1 MSCDR
6 CEEAVREGSRF
17 CPYCGEVL
25 GPEKAKPKLDFDL
38 VIKIVTPILIIT
50 LIAEFLCMW
59 TGIPTVLDWIDGRN
73 YSVFIVAPGIIRLFY
88 IDGIALDLYWFIIV
102 AAITASVAILLWE
115 FYKVV
120 KKPEPERS
128 ADFKKSSMYWLV
140 MLFCVDL
147 LISMA
152 LGLATSNGD
161 VPDFDTGRTG
171 KALFEFANAAFWEET
186 CTRVL
191 YIGVPMAVAALICKK
206 EKAWKYI
213 FGGFGFSRLGLVL
226 LVIASFVFGYAHMSG
241 WGWWK
246 VLPTFIAGLIMGYL
260 YMRFGLHVAI
270 VNHFITDYLSTLMG
284 SPLAYIEITFVVV
297 VVLAGLVCLPV
308 TALKLF
314 RSKDDIMTLPTIMP
328 EAHESFFFKR

>member
-1 MSCDR
+1 MSCER
-6 CEEAVREGSRF
+6 CEEAAEEGNKF

-25 GPEKAKPKLDFDL
+25 SPEPVKKRFDFDV
-38 VIKIVTPILIIT
+38 VIKIVTPILLIT
-50 LIAEFLCMW
+50 LIAEFLTMW
-59 TGIPTVLDWIDGRN
+59 VGIPAVLDWIGGHR
-73 YSVFIVAPGIIRLFY
+73 YSVFILAPGIIRLFY
-88 IDGIALDLYWFIIV
+88 INGIALDLYWFIIV

-115 FYKVV
+115 FRNVV
-120 KKPEPERS
+120 EKPEPERS

-140 MLFCVDL
+140 MLFCADL
-147 LISMA
+147 LISMVI
-152 LGLATSNGD
+152 GLTMSNGS
-161 VPDFDTGRTG
+161 VPDFETGFNG
-171 KALFEFANAAFWEET
+171 EALFEFANAAFWEEI

-191 YIGVPMAVAALICKK
+191 YIGVPMAVVALICKK

-246 VLPTFIAGLIMGYL
+246 VLPTFIGGLMMGYL

-284 SPLAYIEITFVVV
+284 SPLVIIELVFVWAVI
-297 VVLAGLVCLPV
+297 LAGIVCIPMIV
-308 TALKLF
+308 AKLF
-314 RSKDDIMTLPTIMP
+314 KSKDEIKALPNFIP
-328 EAHESFFFKR
+328 EAQDSFFFKR

>member
-6 CEEAVREGSRF
+6 CEEAARAGSRF

-25 GPEKAKPKLDFDL
+25 GPEKAKPKPDFDL

-59 TGIPTVLDWIDGRN
+59 TGIPTVLDWIDG
-73 YSVFIVAPGIIRLFY
+73 YSYNVFIVAPGIIRLFY

-171 KALFEFANAAFWEET
+171 RALFQFANAAFWEEM

-191 YIGVPMAVAALICKK
+191 YIGVPMAVAALVCKK

-246 VLPTFIAGLIMGYL
+246 VAPTFIAGLIMGYL

-270 VNHFITDYLSTLMG
+270 VNHFITDYLSTLIG
-284 SPLAYIEITFVVV
+284 SPLAYIEATFVVV
-297 VVLAGLVCLPV
+297 TILAGFVCLPM
-308 TALKLF
+308 TALKLI
-314 RSKDDIMTLPTIMP
+314 RSKDDVMTLPTIMP
-328 EAHESFFFKR
+328 EDHESFFFKR

>member
-1 MSCDR
+1 MSCER
-6 CEEAVREGSRF
+6 CEEAAREGSKF
-17 CPYCGEVL
+17 CPYCGEPL
-25 GPEKAKPKLDFDL
+25 GQQPGKKGFDFDIL
-38 VIKIVTPILIIT
+38 IKIVTPILLIT
-50 LIAEFLCMW
+50 LIAEFLTMW
-59 TGIPTVLDWIDGRN
+59 AGIPTALDWLDGRK
-73 YSVFIVAPGIIRLFY
+73 YSVFIVAPGIVKLFY
-88 IDGIALDLYWFIIV
+88 INGIALDLYWFIIV

-115 FYKVV
+115 FHKVV

-140 MLFCVDL
+140 MLFCADM
-147 LISMA
+147 LISMVV
-152 LGLATSNGD
+152 GLAISNGN
-161 VPDFDTGRTG
+161 VPDFETGFSG
-171 KALFEFANAAFWEET
+171 EALFEFANAAFWEEI

-191 YIGVPMAVAALICKK
+191 YIGVPMAIVALICKK

-246 VLPTFIAGLIMGYL
+246 VIPTFIGGMMMGYL

-284 SPLAYIEITFVVV
+284 SPLVLIEGVFVIVV
-297 VVLAGLVCLPV
+297 ILAGFVCLPMV
-308 TALKLF
+308 IAKLF
-314 RSKDDIMTLPTIMP
+314 KSKDEIKALPDYLP
-328 EAHESFFFKR
+328 EPHESFFFKR

>member
-1 MSCDR
+1 MSCER
-6 CEEAVREGSRF
+6 CEEAAKEGNKF

-25 GPEKAKPKLDFDL
+25 SPEPVKKRFDFDL
-38 VIKIVTPILIIT
+38 VIKIVTPILLIT
-50 LIAEFLCMW
+50 LIAEFLTMW
-59 TGIPTVLDWIDGRN
+59 VGIPAVLDWIGGHR
-73 YSVFIVAPGIIRLFY
+73 YSVFILAPGIIRLFY
-88 IDGIALDLYWFIIV
+88 INGITLDLYWFIIV

-115 FYKVV
+115 FRNVV
-120 KKPEPERS
+120 EKPEPERS

-140 MLFCVDL
+140 MLFCADM
-147 LISMA
+147 LISMVI
-152 LGLATSNGD
+152 GLTMSNGS
-161 VPDFDTGRTG
+161 VPDFETGFNG
-171 KALFEFANAAFWEET
+171 ESLFEFANAAFWEEI

-191 YIGVPMAVAALICKK
+191 YIGVPMAVVALICKK

-246 VLPTFIAGLIMGYL
+246 VLPTFIGGLMMGYL

-284 SPLAYIEITFVVV
+284 SPLVIIEMVFVWAVI
-297 VVLAGLVCLPV
+297 LAGIVCIPMIV
-308 TALKLF
+308 AKLF
-314 RSKDDIMTLPTIMP
+314 KSKDEIKALPNFIP
-328 EAHESFFFKR
+328 EAQDSFFFKR